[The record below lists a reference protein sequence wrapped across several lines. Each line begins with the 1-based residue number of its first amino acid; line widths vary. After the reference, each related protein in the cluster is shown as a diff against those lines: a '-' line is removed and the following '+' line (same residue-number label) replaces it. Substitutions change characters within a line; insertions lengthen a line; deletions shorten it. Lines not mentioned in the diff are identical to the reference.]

1 MSVRTARAVGAL
13 VSVALAATGCAVL
26 GQGEG
31 RVHSDDLVA
40 PDCWQGPFDLK
51 PDFFAAVPFRDT
63 LQIRVQRGSDLQE
76 LSDGLQVLVNDVSG
90 IRELELGKPVEVGLA
105 PQLLSAIA
113 PGIEQ
118 GPAPRVAMSLGLQY
132 SCHNQNLVLYALSGS
147 VTFDALFSA
156 DPNESVGSEKLTRAR
171 FDVLMADPR
180 DAIPGTVDVP
190 ASLTSRVSGDF
201 KFYFQR
207 GQPGQPFP

>member
-1 MSVRTARAVGAL
+1 MSVRRGLTRL
-13 VSVALAATGCAVL
+13 VPATLLFATQGCAVL

-31 RVHSDDLVA
+31 HVHSDNLIA
-40 PDCWQGPFDLK
+40 TDCWVGPFDLD

-63 LQIRVQRGSDLQE
+63 LQVRVQRGSDLQE
-76 LSDGLQVLVNDVSG
+76 LSDGLQVLVNDVTG

-118 GPAPRVAMSLGLQY
+118 GPAPRVGMSLGLQY

-147 VTFDALFSA
+147 ITFSSLFSG
-156 DPNESVGSEKLTRAR
+156 DPNESVGSEKLTAAT

-180 DAIPGTVDVP
+180 DALPGTVDVP
-190 ASLTSRVSGDF
+190 ASKTSRVFGNF
-201 KFYFQR
+201 EFHFQR

>member
-1 MSVRTARAVGAL
+1 MSRGPATLCLAL
-13 VSVALAATGCAVL
+13 FASGCAVL

-31 RVHSDDLVA
+31 QVHSDDLVA
-40 PDCWQGPFDLK
+40 SECWTGPFDLN

-76 LSDGLQVLVNDVSG
+76 LSDGLQVL
-90 IRELELGKPVEVGLA
+90 IRELAQIREVDIGKPVEVGLA
-105 PQLLSAIA
+105 PQLLGAIA
-113 PGIEQ
+113 PGIEH
-118 GPAPRVAMSLGLQY
+118 GPAPRVSMSLGLQY
-132 SCHNQNLVLYALSGS
+132 SCPKQNVVLYALSGS
-147 VTFDALFSA
+147 ITFSSLFSGN
-156 DPNESVGSEKLTRAR
+156 PNELVGSDKLTSAE

-190 ASLTSRVSGDF
+190 ASKTSRVSGNF
-201 KFYFQR
+201 EFHFQR